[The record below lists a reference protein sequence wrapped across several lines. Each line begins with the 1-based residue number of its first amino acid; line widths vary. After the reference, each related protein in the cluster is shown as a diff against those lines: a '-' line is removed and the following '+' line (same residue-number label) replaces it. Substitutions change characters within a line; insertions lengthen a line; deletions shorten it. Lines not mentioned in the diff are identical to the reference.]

1 MVFFKILS
9 ALLHY
14 PNDEFYAHLP
24 EIRDAVEKL
33 EGVSDEERSGL
44 LAFID
49 WMRSQESMQ
58 LQADYVQTF
67 DLNAEHSL
75 HLTHHLFGD
84 DRGRGPAL
92 VDLGEFYRS
101 SGFEVADGELPD
113 YLPLI
118 LEFLSTVDELGT
130 RVFLGDAA
138 KVLTVLAQNLEKAQS
153 PYAPLVRMLESRG
166 QLLKKVANS

>member
-1 MVFFKILS
+1 MFKILS

-14 PNDEFYAHLP
+14 PGDELYAHLP
-24 EIRDAVEKL
+24 EIRETVESLK
-33 EGVSDEERSGL
+33 GVSDDERIEL
-44 LAFID
+44 LALID
-49 WMRSQESMQ
+49 WMLQRDRIE
-58 LQADYVQTF
+58 LQANYVQTF
-67 DLNAEHSL
+67 DLTAEHSL

-118 LEFLSTVDELGT
+118 LEFLSTVDDLGA

-138 KVLTVLAQNLEKAQS
+138 KVLDILAQNLEKAQS
-153 PYAPLVRMLESRG
+153 PYAPLVRMIESRG
-166 QLLKKVANS
+166 QLVKKVANS